1 MVGREQRVVYFEHIA
16 LGGSVKVTAIDSLT
30 AVEVSIVGP
39 VSAAKSDL
47 ERVALRKLKARLAR
61 EEVAER

>member
-1 MVGREQRVVYFEHIA
+1 MQNPEQRVVYFEHIV

-39 VSAAKSDL
+39 AGAPKHDL
-47 ERVALRKLKARLAR
+47 ERLAMRKLEVRLKRTEAP
-61 EEVAER
+61 

>member
-1 MVGREQRVVYFEHIA
+1 MFGPEQRVVYFEHIV

-39 VSAAKSDL
+39 ANAAKHDL
-47 ERVALRKLKARLAR
+47 ERLALRKLQARLKRDDAP
-61 EEVAER
+61 